1 MAGGVF
7 TFWVGGCKCVSVSDG
22 SQLIDA
28 QTLPTFFLGSNAEDL
43 AQALRR
49 HGLSP
54 DSLDLQSNCLLV
66 DTGAERILVDSG
78 GGSVYHSVLGKV
90 VPGLAVAGYQP
101 GDIDTIVLTHGHLD
115 HICGG
120 VDKDGAFV
128 FPNARQ
134 IMARG
139 EWEYWT
145 EATDATAMGAHLVA
159 DVQFAQDC
167 LRAMRAQMQLIEP
180 GDEIAP
186 GIRSIA
192 TPGHTR
198 DHISLAVTSGEDR
211 LICVADTMDLPI
223 HIEQTTWHPDWDEE
237 PREAMR
243 SRRMLLRRAVAEDA
257 LVHAFHFP
265 FPGLGYVR
273 EDGEGWRF
281 EAVEWTPAAD
291 DC

>member
-1 MAGGVF
+1 MSDGVY
-7 TFWVGGCKCVSVSDG
+7 TFLLGDFKCVSISDG
-22 SQLIDA
+22 SQRLDA
-28 QTLPTFFLGSNAEDL
+28 ATQKTFFAGSTAEAL
-43 AQALRR
+43 ARALRR

-54 DSLDLQSNCLLV
+54 DYLDLQSNCLLI
-66 DTGAERILVDSG
+66 DTGGERILVDSG

-90 VPGLAVAGYQP
+90 VPGLAAAGYQP
-101 GDIDTIVLTHGHLD
+101 GDIDKIVLTHGHLD
-115 HICGG
+115 HVCGG
-120 VDKDGAFV
+120 IDKDGALV

-145 EATDATAMGAHLVA
+145 EAADASAMGATLAA
-159 DVQFAQDC
+159 DIQFAQDC
-167 LRAMRAQMQLIEP
+167 LRAMAAQMQLIEP

-198 DHISLAVTSGEDR
+198 DHISLAVASGAGR

-223 HIEQTTWHPDWDEE
+223 HIEQTTWHPAWDQD
-237 PREAMR
+237 PQQGLR
-243 SRRMLLRRAVAEDA
+243 SRRMLLRRAVAENA
-257 LVHAFHFP
+257 LIHAFHFP

-273 EDGEGWRF
+273 EDGPGWRF
-281 EAVEWTPAAD
+281 EALE
-291 DC
+291 